1 MLHIYTN
8 YTNIFSKALQIWYC
22 RTCLICL
29 LIQWLKNW
37 HAVIWK
43 QTSLL
48 CLSHTRTRGRT
59 ETLLLCE
66 CGQSVN
72 GRSVTDTHH
81 TTHCSDMQLTNTTI
95 LTLFSLLNTHTGHN
109 KKMQRRIIV
118 HLVLTET
125 AAAACGKKLLQGFLW
140 KQRSP

>member
-1 MLHIYTN
+1 MYYT
-8 YTNIFSKALQIWYC
+8 TIFYKALHIWYC
-22 RTCLICL
+22 RTLLICL

-37 HAVIWK
+37 RAVIGK

-48 CLSHTRTRGRT
+48 CLSHTHRGRT

-72 GRSVTDTHH
+72 GGSVTDTHH
-81 TTHCSDMQLTNTTI
+81 TTHCSDTQLTNTTI
-95 LTLFSLLNTHTGHN
+95 LTLFSHTGHN

-118 HLVLTET
+118 HLVLTGT
-125 AAAACGKKLLQGFLW
+125 AGGACEKKLLQESLR